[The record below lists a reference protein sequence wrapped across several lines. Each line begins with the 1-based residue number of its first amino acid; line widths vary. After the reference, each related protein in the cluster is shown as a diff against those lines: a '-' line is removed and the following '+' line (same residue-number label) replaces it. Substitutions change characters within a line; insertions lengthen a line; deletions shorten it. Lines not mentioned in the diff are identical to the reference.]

1 MRPTIFG
8 KQVVTR
14 NGILCGVNLGYNFY
28 TEHERGINDL
38 LTTLNNN
45 LTENY
50 VASFKDKLAFDKKV
64 RADNR
69 KMNKFR
75 STPFK
80 NCIVRPSTRYIR
92 REIIIN
98 NDELKNRYCSLM
110 LENTNY
116 TLLVFGSRGI
126 LDVYGK
132 KLEGKRKFSEADFM
146 YVPDYNLGLSPN
158 IGAILSG
165 KSTCKDIGIGTISTV
180 LSSSWDN
187 TGFLIFIKKD
197 SIYSSIPDNI
207 ENNLKAGGLALVS
220 ETAGLFRDRGLGL
233 VFLDNM
239 YKQ

>member
-8 KQVVTR
+8 KQVVNR
-14 NGILCGVNLGYNFY
+14 NGVVCGVNLGYNFY

-38 LTTLNNN
+38 IITLNNN

-50 VASFKDKLAFDKKV
+50 VISFKEKLAFDKKV

-69 KMNKFR
+69 KMSKF
-75 STPFK
+75 SGTPFR

-98 NDELKNRYCSLM
+98 NDELKNRYYNLM
-110 LENTNY
+110 LENANY

-126 LDVYGK
+126 LSVYSQ
-132 KLEGKRKFSEADFM
+132 KLEGKRKFNESDFM
-146 YVPDYNLGLSPN
+146 YVPDYNLGTSQN

-165 KSTCKDIGIGTISTV
+165 KSTCKDIGIGTISTM

-197 SIYSSIPDNI
+197 SIYSNIPDII
-207 ENNLKAGGLALVS
+207 EDNLKAGGLALVS
-220 ETAGLFRDRGLGL
+220 EPAGIFMDRGLGL
-233 VFLDNM
+233 VFLNNV
-239 YKQ
+239 YK